1 MGTLFSP
8 CLQEVWR
15 YRWGRGWLLQTCLVP
30 QRVTWAS
37 ERGLGHPGKTW
48 EVYKHELFLGATLTL
63 EGGLDSQKGDNQS
76 LFAAGTW
83 KRLSEG
89 AAPGSRGWTEPT
101 LAANSLCFE
110 LYLGTQTAIEL
121 PSPTSCYCPAFNLT

>member
-37 ERGLGHPGKTW
+37 ERALGHPGKTW

-63 EGGLDSQKGDNQS
+63 E
-76 LFAAGTW
+76 
-83 KRLSEG
+83 EG
-89 AAPGSRGWTEPT
+89 AGFPKRRQARACLLQAPGKG
-101 LAANSLCFE
+101 
-110 LYLGTQTAIEL
+110 
-121 PSPTSCYCPAFNLT
+121 